1 MVENKIKKTILDKNL
16 IEKNEHIIIGLSG
29 GPDSVCLFNALMNLS
44 DELQYTLSAVHVN
57 HKFRPGAAEE
67 DQAYVEELCR
77 HRRIPCTSFV
87 YDCKTIAEEKGISSE
102 EAGRLVRYQSFYE
115 EAKQL
120 IDNKRYEPSQIKIA
134 VAHNLNDQAETLL
147 MRIIRGTG
155 TDGLAGMEYSRAGE
169 FGTTIIRPLLDVP
182 RKDIE
187 AYCRENQLNPRMDHT
202 NNEPLYTRNK
212 IRLHLIPQIEKE
224 FNTNVIE
231 GLNRLSKIAKNDKEY
246 FDMQVKEA
254 MEQAA
259 LVIPDKTH
267 GEQEEIQGISFS
279 LAQLKD
285 MHPAIR
291 HRVVKKALETI
302 GLNQGITAS
311 HLESADHL
319 IDGENDSVRADF
331 PKGYGVAVSYGEVRF
346 FKNDPV
352 TLGYV
357 SNTELKSR
365 LMIRIVKNEGNLKDI
380 SKNGTRRFA
389 ALDLGKVLE
398 KIWNRD
404 TPYFDFIHEGSGGQK
419 EKEEHRDFEH
429 QLLYELQ
436 VMLQIRTRKQGDW
449 MVPLGMNGRK
459 KLQDIFVDE
468 KVYKECRDQ
477 VPMVC
482 VGDEVIWIIGDD
494 VSGHSTGMKRGR
506 ISENYKLD
514 KDTKDIVLLE
524 YLEKL

>member
-1 MVENKIKKTILDKNL
+1 MVENKIRKTILDKNL

-44 DELQYTLSAVHVN
+44 DELQFTISAVHVN

-77 HRRIPCTSFV
+77 QRDIQCHSFV
-87 YDCKTIAEEKGISSE
+87 YDCNSIAEEKGMSSE
-102 EAGRLVRYQSFYE
+102 EAGRFVRYQSFYE
-115 EAKQL
+115 VAKQL
-120 IDNKRYEPSQIKIA
+120 IDNKRYKSTQIKIA
-134 VAHNLNDQAETLL
+134 VAQNVNDQAETLL

-155 TDGLAGMEYSRAGE
+155 TDGLAGIEYSREGDY
-169 FGTTIIRPLLDVP
+169 GTTIIRPLLDVS

-187 AYCRENQLNPRMDHT
+187 TYCQENDLRPRIDHT
-202 NNEPLYTRNK
+202 NSQPIYTRNK
-212 IRLHLIPQIEKE
+212 VRLNLIPQLEKE
-224 FNTNVIE
+224 FNVNVIE
-231 GLNRLSKIAKNDKEY
+231 GLNRLSRIAKDDKDY
-246 FDMQVKEA
+246 FDMQVQEA

-259 LVIPDKTH
+259 VVVNDKAETLQ
-267 GEQEEIQGISFS
+267 GDISGISFS
-279 LAQLKD
+279 LVQLKE

-291 HRVVKKALETI
+291 HRVVKRAFETI
-302 GLNQGITAS
+302 GLDQGITTA
-311 HLESADHL
+311 HLESADKI
-319 IDGENDSVRADF
+319 IDGNNDSASADF

-357 SNTELKSR
+357 SNTELKSK

-380 SKNGTRRFA
+380 SKNGTKRFA
-389 ALDLGKVLE
+389 ALDLSKLLE
-398 KIWNRD
+398 KLWSKD
-404 TPYFDFIHEGSGGQK
+404 TPYLEYIENQDINEKNKDFQQ
-419 EKEEHRDFEH
+419 
-429 QLLYELQ
+429 QLIDEIQ
-436 VMLQIRTRKQGDW
+436 VMLQIRTRRQGDW
-449 MVPLGMNGRK
+449 MVPLGMSGTK
-459 KLQDIFVDE
+459 KLQDMFVDE

-482 VGDEVIWIIGDD
+482 IGDEVIWIIGDD
-494 VSGHSTGMKRGR
+494 VSGYKTGMKRGR

-514 KDTKDIVLLE
+514 NDTKDIVLLE